1 MYRAFLRVKIMKFSI
16 TEDNVTELILAGLKH
31 TMFAGKDMPDDI
43 VVDLPK
49 SNRDGYVF
57 LDIPQLDFGILIGG
71 VTDVAAKTEPVE
83 AVAEVK
89 KDEPVKPR
97 PPFNKGKAKEA
108 DSKPK
113 VAENV
118 TGDEEMVKTKPT
130 TLFKTAPDPTKKA
143 DSADNPDLKKD
154 NIATDGSDDVP
165 FETEKAPAAAA
176 PTEEAAGKPTPNL
189 FAKLKAQK
197 EGR

>member
-1 MYRAFLRVKIMKFSI
+1 MKFSI

-31 TMFAGKDMPDDI
+31 TMFAGKEMPNDI
-43 VVDLPK
+43 VIDLPK

-57 LDIPQLDFGILIGG
+57 IDIPQLDFGVLIGG
-71 VTDVAAKTEPVE
+71 VASKSEPVE
-83 AVAEVK
+83 TLAEVK
-89 KDEPVKPR
+89 KDEPVKSR

-118 TGDEEMVKTKPT
+118 TGEEEMVKTKPT
-130 TLFKTAPDPTKKA
+130 TLFKDAPDPTKKV
-143 DSADNPDLKKD
+143 DSTDNPDEKKD
-154 NIATDGSDDVP
+154 NIATDNSDDVP
-165 FETEKAPAAAA
+165 FEVEKAPAAVT
-176 PTEEAAGKPTPNL
+176 PTEEAASKPTPNL